1 MKKTIWDLIK
11 LLLPLNAEKRHAL
24 EMASKYLDEND
35 QAALKQFLKLD
46 RTFPVIQKFHTSPGL
61 YEDKEWPFFKSHL
74 KEDQLHDFLG
84 RINADMAQKAKHEA
98 FLAFAPHALERI
110 SAHIAPNIVG
120 MDDHK
125 TAAAIQL
132 FAKDPLH
139 ILFIGDPGTGKTD
152 ILRGLHT
159 LAPIGSFG
167 LGSGTSGAGLGAMA
181 HGPDLIKGL
190 LPLADNGIACI
201 DELNL
206 MKAKDMAALYNAME
220 KGFIT
225 YDKGGKHMQLP
236 AHVRVCATA
245 NPKNDVFI
253 GKSAESLRKQIPFED
268 ALLSRFHLT
277 FIVRKPSPAEFEK
290 ITAKIVSGERHKLPK
305 EDIAFIKEYVTF
317 TKDVDV
323 QLDAHLEQEIVQFI
337 KEIKNDERQFLMEVA
352 PRTVVGVVRLAKAIA
367 RSELAQAV
375 NQTHLKRAFALVRAT
390 FYVRKGDD
398 EQPPKKRKKG
408 AA

>member
-1 MKKTIWDLIK
+1 MKKTLWDLIK
-11 LLLPLNAEKRHAL
+11 LILPLNAEKRHAL
-24 EMASKYLDEND
+24 HMAAPYLEQQDVR
-35 QAALKQFLKLD
+35 ALKQFLKLD
-46 RTFPVIQKFHTSPGL
+46 RTFPVIQKFHTSPEL
-61 YEDKEWPFFKSHL
+61 FEDKEWPFFKSHL
-74 KEDQLHDFLG
+74 KDEELHKFLE
-84 RINADMAQKAKHEA
+84 RINAEMAQKAKHEA

-110 SAHIAPNIVG
+110 SHHIAPNIVG

-125 TAAAIQL
+125 SAVAMQL
-132 FAKDPLH
+132 FAKDAVH

-152 ILRGLHT
+152 ILRGLHQ
-159 LAPIGSFG
+159 LAPISSFG

-181 HGPDLIKGL
+181 KGDDIIKGL

-225 YDKGGKHMQLP
+225 YDKGGKHEQLP
-236 AHVRVCATA
+236 AHVRVCGTA

-268 ALLSRFHLT
+268 ALLSRFHLV
-277 FIVRKPSPAEFEK
+277 FIVRKPSAAEFEK

-305 EDIAFIKEYVTF
+305 EDIQFIKEYVSYA
-317 TKDVDV
+317 KDIDV
-323 QLDAHLEQEIVQFI
+323 QLDAHLEQEVVAFI
-337 KEIKNDERQFLMEVA
+337 KELKADERQFLMEVA

-367 RSELAQAV
+367 RSELAQSV
-375 NQTHLKRAFALVRAT
+375 DNDHLKKAFALVRST
-390 FYVRKGDD
+390 FYVREAGK
-398 EQPPKKRKKG
+398 
-408 AA
+408 